1 MASSASPSKTGLL
14 PFASRLAPTRD
25 LHPSHSLTV
34 HHHPLWERACSRRRH
49 LPHRP
54 NRVGPIREQARSHKA
69 LRCAYWLGG
78 AGSGSLVTR
87 SSPHNPEVL
96 P

>member
-1 MASSASPSKTGLL
+1 MGFAFIPPTSL
-14 PFASRLAPTRD
+14 PTTIPCGSEPAREGVICR
-25 LHPSHSLTV
+25 TV
-34 HHHPLWERACSRRRH
+34 Q
-49 LPHRP
+49 

-87 SSPHNPEVL
+87 SKPHKPEVL